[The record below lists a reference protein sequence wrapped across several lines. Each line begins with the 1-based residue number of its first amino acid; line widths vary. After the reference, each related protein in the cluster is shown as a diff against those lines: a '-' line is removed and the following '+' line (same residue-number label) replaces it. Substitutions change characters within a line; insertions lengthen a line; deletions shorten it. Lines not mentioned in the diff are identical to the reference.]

1 MSEIERMIFE
11 YVRLEPILH
20 ALDAK
25 AMQIA
30 NARARRPQEIDI
42 KAKVL
47 MDYLDKREGDA
58 VHKLALSLCSDI
70 LCESNANPG

>member
-1 MSEIERMIFE
+1 MSEIQRMVFE

-30 NARARRPQEIDI
+30 DARGRQQKEIDI

-47 MDYLDKREGDA
+47 MDYLDAREGDA
-58 VHKLALSLCSDI
+58 VHKLALSLCRDI
-70 LCESNANPG
+70 LCAPDVNRS